1 MFSDETPNIFHKRCI
16 KNVRIHIFPHSVH
29 APRFD
34 YLFECFCAISL
45 SRFHILFGLLTMTP
59 TNFVSHINL
68 QLNIIHERINNN
80 CYKIEILSHCKF
92 IRIHSHELDAIYYWW
107 SHRIIMRKLGKFK
120 LHISYTLW
128 QLKHQIEQNVILISE
143 HNNSKCLLKKI
154 VLYLPQKNLLS

>member
-1 MFSDETPNIFHKRCI
+1 MFSDETPNIFHKKYQKRPHSHFSAFNSRATLRLFI
-16 KNVRIHIFPHSVH
+16 RVLLRHFVLPIPHSVWLVNDD
-29 APRFD
+29 P
-34 YLFECFCAISL
+34 
-45 SRFHILFGLLTMTP
+45 
-59 TNFVSHINL
+59 NFVSHINL
-68 QLNIIHERINNN
+68 QLNIIYERINNN

-92 IRIHSHELDAIYYWW
+92 IRIHSHEFDVIYYW